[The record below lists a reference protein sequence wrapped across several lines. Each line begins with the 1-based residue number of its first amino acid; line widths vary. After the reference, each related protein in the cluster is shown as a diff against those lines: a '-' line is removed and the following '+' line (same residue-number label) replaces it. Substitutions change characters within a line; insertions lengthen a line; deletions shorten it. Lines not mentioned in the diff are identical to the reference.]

1 MVCGNANKSLK
12 LNESESTK
20 DRYILEGLFAG
31 PFGVENRNKRI
42 YKADEYLKHLLSI
55 VVEHIYDTDPAYL
68 EDLMPWSENLPDI
81 CRKDS

>member
-1 MVCGNANKSLK
+1 MHRNVYCNFSPLTRVPIILSTFRKSQQK
-12 LNESESTK
+12 Q
-20 DRYILEGLFAG
+20 EGL
-31 PFGVENRNKRI
+31 PKRG
-42 YKADEYLKHLLSI
+42 YEYLKHLLSV